1 LKSNNE
7 EMDKLTAGRKI
18 YTNGKLFSNSSIFS
32 KSVLEKLARSI
43 SSGPVIIA
51 NRSIPLIEILQQL
64 HLIDKRGII

>member
-1 LKSNNE
+1 
-7 EMDKLTAGRKI
+7 MDKLTAGRKI
-18 YTNGKLFSNSSIFS
+18 YTTGKLFSNSSIFS